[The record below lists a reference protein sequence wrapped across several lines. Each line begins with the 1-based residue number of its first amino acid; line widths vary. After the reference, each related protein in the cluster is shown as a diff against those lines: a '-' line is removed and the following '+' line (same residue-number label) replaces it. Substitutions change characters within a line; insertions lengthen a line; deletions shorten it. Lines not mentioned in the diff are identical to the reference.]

1 MPRPA
6 DEPLRRVTLNLFEA
20 DCQWLEKEYGPG
32 WTTRIRQH
40 IHSLVTDRQDLL
52 REVATY
58 HKLRRTLGDLE

>member
-40 IHSLVTDRQDLL
+40 IHQ
-52 REVATY
+52 EVNQ
-58 HKLRRTLGDLE
+58 RRSPTMRRILGDLADD